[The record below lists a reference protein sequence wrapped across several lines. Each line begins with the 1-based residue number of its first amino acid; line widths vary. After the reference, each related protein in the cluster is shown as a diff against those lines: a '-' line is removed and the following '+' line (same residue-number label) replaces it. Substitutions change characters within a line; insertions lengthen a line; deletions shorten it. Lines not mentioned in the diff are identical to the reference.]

1 MLPDAPLDADFSN
14 FNPIGGHSDDPGA
27 PGFQGLGGGGFNGLG
42 SSNASGHH
50 RKWLRGLFD
59 W

>member
-1 MLPDAPLDADFSN
+1 MLPDAPMDQDFSN

-42 SSNASGHH
+42 QGQGDRRH
-50 RKWLRGLFD
+50 KWLRGLFD

>member
-1 MLPDAPLDADFSN
+1 MLPDAPMDQDFSN

-42 SSNASGHH
+42 SSNGDRRH
-50 RKWLRGLFD
+50 KWLRGLFD

>member
-1 MLPDAPLDADFSN
+1 MLPDAPMDQDFSN

-27 PGFQGLGGGGFNGLG
+27 TGFQGLGGPDTN
-42 SSNASGHH
+42 SNKFPNTLERQH
-50 RKWLRGLFD
+50 KWLGGLFD